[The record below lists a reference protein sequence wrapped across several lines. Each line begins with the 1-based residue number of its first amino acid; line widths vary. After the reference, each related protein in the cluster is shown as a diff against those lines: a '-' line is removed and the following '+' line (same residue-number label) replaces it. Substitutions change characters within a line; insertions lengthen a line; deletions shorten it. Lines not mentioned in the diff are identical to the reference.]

1 MYADDDEEVFLG
13 MSAGT
18 ARPQVSNETA
28 MKIDTEV
35 RSIIDGCYTTAEKI
49 LEENRPKLEMMK
61 DALLEYETIDKAQI
75 DEIMAGRKPSP
86 PESWDDKDSDASL
99 RVDEA
104 DAGDD
109 NLGAGSM
116 GDPAPDH

>member
-1 MYADDDEEVFLG
+1 

-28 MKIDTEV
+28 MKIDVEV
-35 RSIIDGCYTTAEKI
+35 RSIIDSCYATAEKI
-49 LEENRPKLEMMK
+49 LEENKQKLEMMK
-61 DALLEYETIDKAQI
+61 DALLEYETIDKVQI

-86 PESWDDKDSDASL
+86 PESWDDKGSDAPPKI
-99 RVDEA
+99 DEA
-104 DAGDD
+104 DPGKN
-109 NLGAGSM
+109 NLGAGSI